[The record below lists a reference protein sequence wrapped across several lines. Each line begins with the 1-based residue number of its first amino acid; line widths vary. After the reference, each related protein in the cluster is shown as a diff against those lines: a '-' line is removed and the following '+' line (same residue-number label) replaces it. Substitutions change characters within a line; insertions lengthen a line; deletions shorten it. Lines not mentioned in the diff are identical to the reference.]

1 MYNKR
6 LYISHRPDKQK
17 SRFYY
22 FLYIENYTNLSFSN
36 NNIEY
41 KSVI

>member
-6 LYISHRPDKQK
+6 LYISDRLNIQK
-17 SRFYY
+17 SRFY

-36 NNIEY
+36 DNIEY